1 MRSGSFRVTK
11 HSKEHWLSKVY
22 RPQVR
27 GASVDNYAVRLHH
40 AGIEKRL
47 SLGTPS
53 REAAADLARGM
64 FVFLSANGWA
74 GFLAKYRNPNP
85 VSPLPGEGTHPATPS
100 DRQSITVGEYLA
112 RSGLSPSLSIK
123 RPAITKV
130 VCASS

>member
-11 HSKEHWLSKVY
+11 HSKEYWLSKVY

-47 SLGTPS
+47 SLGTPN
-53 REAAADLARGM
+53 REAAADLARDM

-100 DRQSITVGEYLA
+100 DRRSITVGEYLTA
-112 RSGLSPSLSIK
+112 IRAESELKHKRS
-123 RPAITKV
+123 AITKV
-130 VCASS
+130 VGASS